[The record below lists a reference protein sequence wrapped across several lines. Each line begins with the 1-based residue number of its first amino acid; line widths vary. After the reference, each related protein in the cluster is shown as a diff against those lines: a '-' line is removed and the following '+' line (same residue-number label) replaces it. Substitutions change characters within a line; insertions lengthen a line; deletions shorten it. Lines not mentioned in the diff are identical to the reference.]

1 MTGWT
6 VVDRHGVL
14 HIVATWPKPPAHGL
28 TRCAS
33 PFTHGESYA
42 KPWPSS
48 DVVEKMTITVD
59 DAPTCVHCAV
69 KT

>member
-1 MTGWT
+1 MTSWT
-6 VVDRHGVL
+6 VVDRHGVQDAG
-14 HIVATWPKPPAHGL
+14 ATWPKPPAHGL
-28 TRCAS
+28 TCCTF

-59 DAPTCVHCAV
+59 DSPTCVHCAV
-69 KT
+69 NT